1 MFSELPKAIV
11 KWDEATKTLNLNG
24 RAFKMGD
31 YIKTNGAYWSYKPN
45 TPEGIEYEEQ
55 GDKKC
60 LTPTIAL
67 IGAFFDE

>member
-1 MFSELPKAIV
+1 MFSEFPKAIV

-45 TPEGIEYEEQ
+45 TPKGIEYEEQ